1 MQSGDEAAD
10 ADALPGIDA
19 RRRLVEDEQL
29 RVAQHG
35 LRQQGALAHTAGE
48 LPQLAVGHVPEV
60 NSF

>member
-1 MQSGDEAAD
+1 M
-10 ADALPGIDA
+10 LPGIDA
-19 RRRLVEDEQL
+19 RRRLVENQQL

-35 LRQQGALAHTAGE
+35 LRQQSALAHTTGE